1 MYMFFINRKAIWV
14 TKTPFQKLSHDF
26 GRTPKQ
32 GPTTLLPGGGGGG
45 GGGGGSPLYT
55 LYRYVPPHR
64 VGFFAPF

>member
-1 MYMFFINRKAIWV
+1 MYMFLMNRKAIWF

-45 GGGGGSPLYT
+45 RPLYK
-55 LYRYVPPHR
+55 LYRYVPPQR
-64 VGFFAPF
+64 GGFFAPF